1 MGTKMKGLL
10 KGLRYI
16 SQIFGTYKL
25 TTSTPFVLHLCYT
38 GFFSTHLINGSPE
51 SEDEEPEMQIG
62 YPTDVKHVAHIGWD
76 GPSVSSN
83 PSWMNE
89 FRSASAPLNPGHA
102 VAGSPKCPADD
113 PNHSSEMRGSP
124 RGTSDQPIPKPSR
137 RGQTSGPDSP
147 KRNSRRNHSAD
158 SINREGSEGSRHRR
172 NKGGSSTAAANGG
185 SDLPGQDLPAI
196 PKQARRKKTKGGS
209 GGSTRSSRSKARAS
223 EEMGGQ
229 QTTTPV
235 AALTGEERL

>member
-16 SQIFGTYKL
+16 SQIF
-25 TTSTPFVLHLCYT
+25 
-38 GFFSTHLINGSPE
+38 E

-89 FRSASAPLNPGHA
+89 FRSASAPLNPGHDGA
-102 VAGSPKCPADD
+102 ASPKY
-113 PNHSSEMRGSP
+113 
-124 RGTSDQPIPKPSR
+124 
-137 RGQTSGPDSP
+137 GPDSP

-158 SINREGSEGSRHRR
+158 SITREGSEGSRHRR

-185 SDLPGQDLPAI
+185 NDLPAI

-209 GGSTRSSRSKARAS
+209 GGSTRSSRSKATAS

-229 QTTTPV
+229 QITTPA
-235 AALTGEERL
+235 AALTEKERL